1 MNNKKYIDVTS
12 LLKIHDKLQLKMNK
26 KIRAGEAVDFIRL
39 LEEISCR
46 FRAAIWSSAGKFEL
60 CVTCISNVVDRTGLQ
75 NNLTSPENP
84 DGQFRRLLLHFQSTG
99 NKFEYPQSAYHPGK
113 LIGLSSPKNMRS
125 IVLPSMRTAQEIRQI
140 RRIL

>member
-46 FRAAIWSSAGKFEL
+46 FRAAIWSSAGKYGL
-60 CVTCISNVVDRTGLQ
+60 CVTCISNVVDRMGLQ

-84 DGQFRRLLLHFQSTG
+84 DGQFRHLLLHFQST
-99 NKFEYPQSAYHPGK
+99 
-113 LIGLSSPKNMRS
+113 
-125 IVLPSMRTAQEIRQI
+125 
-140 RRIL
+140 